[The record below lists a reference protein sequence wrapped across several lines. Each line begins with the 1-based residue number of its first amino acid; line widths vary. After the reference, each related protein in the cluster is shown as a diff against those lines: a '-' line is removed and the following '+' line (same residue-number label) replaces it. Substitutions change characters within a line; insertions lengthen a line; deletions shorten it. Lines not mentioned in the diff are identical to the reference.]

1 MQLIWVKWER
11 EYFCKGDWTAQIT
24 LIRFSKTA
32 FPRNPGRWPETAMS
46 DDIRGTNRLSSGQSR
61 ADSLTAVARPS

>member
-1 MQLIWVKWER
+1 MQVIWVRRER
-11 EYFCKGDWTAQIT
+11 KYFCKGDWTAQIT

-32 FPRNPGRWPETAMS
+32 FPQNAGRWPKTAMS
-46 DDIRGTNRLSSGQSR
+46 DDIRGANPFSSGQFR